1 MSGVLATETQYIMET
16 WKPIYILKG
25 ECMKRR
31 IVDFLGGLMAGCIA
45 SAVVSSI
52 VTKRTE
58 NSMTKTI
65 HDVNTALGDDW
76 R

>member
-1 MSGVLATETQYIMET
+1 
-16 WKPIYILKG
+16 
-25 ECMKRR
+25 MKRR
-31 IVDFLGGLMAGCIA
+31 IADFLGGLIVGGIA

-58 NSMTKTI
+58 NSMLKTI

>member
-1 MSGVLATETQYIMET
+1 MIGVFATKTQYIMET

-58 NSMTKTI
+58 NPMLKTI
-65 HDVNTALGDDW
+65 HDVNAAFGDDW

>member
-1 MSGVLATETQYIMET
+1 MET

-31 IVDFLGGLMAGCIA
+31 IVYFLGGLMVGCIA
-45 SAVVSSI
+45 SAVASSMM
-52 VTKRTE
+52 TKRTE
-58 NSMTKTI
+58 NPMTKAI
-65 HDVNTALGDDW
+65 HDVNAALDDDW

>member
-1 MSGVLATETQYIMET
+1 MIGVFATKTWCIMET

-31 IVDFLGGLMAGCIA
+31 IADFLGGLMAGCIA

-58 NSMTKTI
+58 TSMTKAI

>member
-1 MSGVLATETQYIMET
+1 MSGVLATKTWCIMET
-16 WKPIYILKG
+16 WKPIYVLKG

-31 IVDFLGGLMAGCIA
+31 IADFLGGLIVGGIA

-58 NSMTKTI
+58 NSMLKTI

>member
-1 MSGVLATETQYIMET
+1 
-16 WKPIYILKG
+16 
-25 ECMKRR
+25 MKRR
-31 IVDFLGGLMAGCIA
+31 IAYYLGGLMAGCIA

-58 NSMTKTI
+58 NPIIKTI
-65 HDVNTALGDDW
+65 HDVNAAFGDDW

>member
-1 MSGVLATETQYIMET
+1 
-16 WKPIYILKG
+16 
-25 ECMKRR
+25 MKRR
-31 IVDFLGGLMAGCIA
+31 IADFLGGLMAGCIA

-58 NSMTKTI
+58 NSMIKTI
-65 HDVNTALGDDW
+65 HDVNTALGDNW

>member
-31 IVDFLGGLMAGCIA
+31 IADFLGGLMAGCIA

-58 NSMTKTI
+58 NSMIKTI

>member
-1 MSGVLATETQYIMET
+1 MET

-58 NSMTKTI
+58 NSMLKTI